1 MPGARPAFAAAGFK
15 AASRRRPP
23 DAVTVAKGGSAFVM
37 SVDASAEAEARLG
50 SEPPLFSVN
59 CRSRSIGQLGRKTYM
74 TRRIRY
80 LHIPRLHNPL
90 GRHAAAATQQ
100 FDAPARL
107 SDQLPKPGVIDVSR
121 GQCRDAPAGH
131 GRARPLAFALRLLA
145 IAPAPQQKSGDAGA
159 LGGKLQAA
167 TRHERQSPDLA
178 DDRDKTGGAQPF
190 LDRPQEVLIAR
201 RRDDDEA
208 GGIEAVR
215 QKSRPVQ
222 IRPLQAPQHRPPAEA
237 GEEAGDK
244 AASGGAVLLVAIDA
258 KDLVHRAQGETAARQ
273 RAVGRGDA
281 ERQDAMACR
290 LLDMPDSLAERCEG
304 ARPRHLL
311 RKIMPHH
318 LRKAHLLTCNYRLF
332 AGVRVSCLQAERAG
346 LLGRFCKT
354 SAAEPLL
361 NIEPRD
367 ISSRLIVLYM
377 FSFLRL
383 SSRPA

>member
-74 TRRIRY
+74 TRRIRH
-80 LHIPRLHNPL
+80 LHIPRLHNPRLHNPL
-90 GRHAAAATQQ
+90 GRRAAAAAQQ
-100 FDAPARL
+100 FDPPARL
-107 SDQLPKPGVIDVSR
+107 SDQLPKPGVIDVAR

-167 TRHERQSPDLA
+167 ARHERQSPDLA

-273 RAVGRGDA
+273 RAVDRGDA
-281 ERQDAMACR
+281 ERQDAMACW
-290 LLDMPDSLAERCEG
+290 LLDMPDSLAERCEA

-311 RKIMPHH
+311 RKIMPPHM
-318 LRKAHLLTCNYRLF
+318 RKAHLLTCNYRLF
-332 AGVRVSCLQAERAG
+332 AGTRMSCRQTERAG
-346 LLGRFCKT
+346 LLGCFGNT
-354 SAAEPLL
+354 SAAEPL
-361 NIEPRD
+361 
-367 ISSRLIVLYM
+367 
-377 FSFLRL
+377 F
-383 SSRPA
+383 